1 MAKDDTDVFKKSLAT
16 GVLIS
21 SCLVLTS
28 AHTFYGISKT
38 NKAAIS
44 TYTPQLFYAGV
55 KTTLE
60 AAEKIRVL
68 KCQICP
74 EFKRKIEEVRDLN
87 VQKSQL
93 SGLGLSPQQL
103 KQKKKEIKDKIF
115 EAIKQS

>member
-1 MAKDDTDVFKKSLAT
+1 MAKDDADVLRKSLAT

-28 AHTFYGISKT
+28 AHTFYSISKS
-38 NKAAIS
+38 NKTVIS

-55 KTTLE
+55 KSTLE
-60 AAEKIRVL
+60 AAEEIRVL

-74 EFKRKIEEVRDLN
+74 EFKRKIEEIRDLN

-103 KQKKKEIKDKIF
+103 NLKKK
-115 EAIKQS
+115 